1 MKPIKLTL
9 SAWGPYKEEETVNFS
24 SLGENGL
31 FLITGPTGAGK
42 TTIFDAISFAL
53 YGEVSGEIREKDT
66 LRSDFADTNTPT
78 FVRLIFSHK
87 DSIYYITRSPR
98 YNRPKKNGTGFTPQ
112 AERAELYLVCG
123 KNPDVNPE
131 ARKLLAEGIQPVKVR
146 MQEILSLDRNQFKQL
161 SMLAQGEFIKLLLA
175 DSKERGAIFQSIFQ
189 THRYGKLQKLL
200 STNAKALYSQILDL
214 KSKIEEALS
223 SVSIADAS
231 IFSQE
236 EPSISQQ
243 YFIYQSQWITFLHVE
258 DKNYNVLLALLKD
271 ILQHDKKNS
280 KWISD
285 NLSKKE
291 KEKDLLQA
299 EKLKEEAHNAKI
311 EQYEQAKQQIGIL
324 LAKKAEMEQLEESVE
339 ASHRYWLVRP
349 TEVAWRDCGRRK
361 TTLLNEHN
369 HYKQQLIQLEEEK
382 VLKESIYKESQTWED
397 SLVKWQDRLTV
408 LRQCKDLFHTNE
420 KKKEQWELAK
430 KTYLEIH
437 QQYREWN
444 DRFEAAFE
452 QYQMALAGILAQ
464 ELEEGNPCPVCGST
478 DHPTKASLPAHLI
491 SEAELNKLKKKVT
504 ELAQN
509 DQKAATEA
517 AAFNNIVLE
526 GEKKLSDAMNQLKIH
541 AEQVSLPLIMDSIN
555 KTEASILEQTNKIKK
570 ATEDYRTC
578 IDSWH
583 QVIAL
588 NQNTMEKLKVESK
601 RYETLRQELASLLKE
616 HGFTQESY
624 NSPHLS
630 VEEINKAQMDLR
642 RYHEQIHALKE
653 RITLLESELSFRE
666 KFDLSKKAA
675 ALKQLQEEMNI
686 IQYQRDQILIS
697 VSRNEQAYRSISEK
711 LKQCARLEADYGIIK
726 DLDNAANGNNPRRL
740 TFENYVLAAY
750 FDEILQ
756 TANLRLKSM
765 TGGRYQLYR
774 TEMVEDKRTKES
786 LNIEVLDS
794 FTGKRRPVTTLSGG
808 ESFKAA
814 LSLALGMSDMIQ
826 SNIGG
831 IQIDTLFI
839 DEGFGSLDSESLD
852 QAIHTLIEL
861 AGKNRFIGIIS
872 HVDELKER
880 IDKQLSVSKTNQGST
895 LKVIY

>member
-1 MKPIKLTL
+1 
-9 SAWGPYKEEETVNFS
+9 
-24 SLGENGL
+24 
-31 FLITGPTGAGK
+31 
-42 TTIFDAISFAL
+42 
-53 YGEVSGEIREKDT
+53 
-66 LRSDFADTNTPT
+66 
-78 FVRLIFSHK
+78 
-87 DSIYYITRSPR
+87 
-98 YNRPKKNGTGFTPQ
+98 
-112 AERAELYLVCG
+112 
-123 KNPDVNPE
+123 
-131 ARKLLAEGIQPVKVR
+131 
-146 MQEILSLDRNQFKQL
+146 
-161 SMLAQGEFIKLLLA
+161 
-175 DSKERGAIFQSIFQ
+175 
-189 THRYGKLQKLL
+189 
-200 STNAKALYSQILDL
+200 
-214 KSKIEEALS
+214 
-223 SVSIADAS
+223 
-231 IFSQE
+231 
-236 EPSISQQ
+236 
-243 YFIYQSQWITFLHVE
+243 
-258 DKNYNVLLALLKD
+258 
-271 ILQHDKKNS
+271 
-280 KWISD
+280 
-285 NLSKKE
+285 
-291 KEKDLLQA
+291 
-299 EKLKEEAHNAKI
+299 
-311 EQYEQAKQQIGIL
+311 
-324 LAKKAEMEQLEESVE
+324 
-339 ASHRYWLVRP
+339 
-349 TEVAWRDCGRRK
+349 
-361 TTLLNEHN
+361 
-369 HYKQQLIQLEEEK
+369 
-382 VLKESIYKESQTWED
+382 
-397 SLVKWQDRLTV
+397 
-408 LRQCKDLFHTNE
+408 
-420 KKKEQWELAK
+420 
-430 KTYLEIH
+430 
-437 QQYREWN
+437 
-444 DRFEAAFE
+444 
-452 QYQMALAGILAQ
+452 
-464 ELEEGNPCPVCGST
+464 
-478 DHPTKASLPAHLI
+478 
-491 SEAELNKLKKKVT
+491 
-504 ELAQN
+504 
-509 DQKAATEA
+509 
-517 AAFNNIVLE
+517 
-526 GEKKLSDAMNQLKIH
+526 
-541 AEQVSLPLIMDSIN
+541 
-555 KTEASILEQTNKIKK
+555 
-570 ATEDYRTC
+570 RTC